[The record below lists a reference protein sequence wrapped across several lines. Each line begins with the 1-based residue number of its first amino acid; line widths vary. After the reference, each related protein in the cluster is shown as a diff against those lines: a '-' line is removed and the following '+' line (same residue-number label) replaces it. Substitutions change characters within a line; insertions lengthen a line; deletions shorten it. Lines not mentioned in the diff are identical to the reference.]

1 MIITSEAVVR
11 VLIAFYK
18 VSPKL
23 MSLLRQMLWLY
34 LVLFEMEVMACCDR
48 EINFSLSL
56 TFVLHLHLFKVQT
69 NSLHWEDCFQR
80 VD

>member
-1 MIITSEAVVR
+1 MIITSETVVR

-34 LVLFEMEVMACCDR
+34 LVLFEMEVMACDR

-56 TFVLHLHLFKVQT
+56 SRLSYACTY
-69 NSLHWEDCFQR
+69 
-80 VD
+80 